1 MGRGESGA
9 DDATV
14 GYEYPSLWLYGVE
27 IADPGPPVTL
37 QALEEGL
44 AGFTCVI
51 QDD

>member
-1 MGRGESGA
+1 MGRGESGV

-14 GYEYPSLWLYGVE
+14 GYKWLSGVE

-37 QALEEGL
+37 QTLEEGL
-44 AGFTCVI
+44 VGFNSVI